1 MNIDDFKTNWQN
13 AGGGSYSENEIE
25 MMTKINNHPTLKKI
39 RIKLLA
45 EAILLTAVLFGY
57 YDGFD
62 GFNKPLY
69 INVALGISICLFILN
84 NIIGYIFIKTPA
96 TEPNIKLSL
105 CKQVT
110 TLKRISLFS
119 LFSSAI
125 YAVSLLAFFMNG
137 IRFTNQKYLIVAV
150 AILVYLVLFILSY
163 LTWKRKIDHFRRLEE
178 EF

>member
-13 AGGGSYSENEIE
+13 AGNGSYSEKEIE
-25 MMTKINNHPTLKKI
+25 MMTKINSHPTLKKI

-45 EAILLTAVLFGY
+45 EAIMLTALLFGY

-62 GFNKPLY
+62 GINKPLY
-69 INVALGISICLFILN
+69 LNVLLVLSICVYILN
-84 NIIGYIFIKTPA
+84 NVAGYIFIKTPA
-96 TEPNIKLSL
+96 TEFNIKLSL
-105 CKQVT
+105 YKQVT
-110 TLKRISLFS
+110 TLKRVRLFS
-119 LFSSAI
+119 LFSSAL

-137 IRFTNQKYLIVAV
+137 IHFTNQKYLIMSL

-163 LTWKRKIDHFRRLEE
+163 LTWKRKIDHFSRLEE